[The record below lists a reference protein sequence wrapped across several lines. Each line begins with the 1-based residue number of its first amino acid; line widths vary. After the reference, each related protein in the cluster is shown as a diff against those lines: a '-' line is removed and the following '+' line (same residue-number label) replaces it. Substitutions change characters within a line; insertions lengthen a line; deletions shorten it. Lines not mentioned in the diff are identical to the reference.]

1 MHKRKRQLKED
12 EIVPGMEVGA
22 TQGDLGEQDV
32 SPARVTKVEKNSDGK
47 VEAVEVTKGVLFRK
61 KLKVPAD
68 RIRAINPTAPDK
80 KGEGEI
86 KVDASEPE
94 LESLVNPGM
103 QTLSPEDEKAQE
115 SLLDRIEQHVPT
127 AEGLREKESDIS
139 TPRPQNIFLH
149 VIGPGLL
156 SGTSGNDPSAVTAYA
171 IDGASAGYGQLWLM
185 LLSTPLYQSVQF
197 ACAKIGRISQKGLS
211 QLLREHYG
219 RTVAVIASCLLI
231 ITNVALIAAD
241 LAAIGSGLELVTGL
255 SWVWF
260 VAPVAVILWYLTVYR
275 NFESF
280 KKIFLTMSFV
290 FVAYILTAF
299 FAHADWKAV
308 LFHTF
313 VPQIGFDFNSISSAI
328 ALLGATI
335 SPYSMFWQT
344 QGEIEEKRV
353 GPLKQQ
359 LRAAK
364 IDVSS
369 GAVAGQIVAYFIIIT
384 TSATLFI
391 HNQSITTA
399 ADAARSLQPL
409 AGPLARYLFA
419 IGLVGSGIVAIPV
432 LLASTSY
439 AVAGAIGWP
448 SGLSKRPWQNE
459 GFYLVLSASI
469 AVGLGIALLGINPI
483 KLIFWANVIAGVMA
497 PLLVIA
503 ILLVGNNRTI
513 MKNQRLSLLNNVG
526 LVLIVIILAVAVFF
540 LIFGLFTGQ

>member
-1 MHKRKRQLKED
+1 MDTQKQQINGE
-12 EIVPGMEVGA
+12 EITPGMEVGA

-32 SPARVTKVEKNSDGK
+32 SRARVTDVEKNSDGK
-47 VEAVEVTKGVLFRK
+47 VEAIEVTKGTIFRK
-61 KLKVPAD
+61 KLKVPTN
-68 RIRAINPTAPDK
+68 RIQA
-80 KGEGEI
+80 
-86 KVDASEPE
+86 VDSAGSENGAGGQVKIDVSEPE
-94 LESLVNPGM
+94 LELLENPGQ
-103 QTLSPEDEKAQE
+103 QTLVVEDKKPEEG
-115 SLLDRIEQHVPT
+115 LLNQIEQQAPT
-127 AEGLREKESDIS
+127 AEGMREMESHIPA
-139 TPRPQNIFLH
+139 PRPQNIFLRI
-149 VIGPGLL
+149 IGPGLL

-171 IDGASAGYGQLWLM
+171 VDGATAGYGQLWLM
-185 LLSTPLYQSVQF
+185 LLSTPLYQSVQY
-197 ACAKIGRISQKGLS
+197 ACAKIGRVSKKGLS

-219 RTVAVIASCLLI
+219 RPIAVIVSCLLI

-241 LAAIGSGLELVTGL
+241 LAAIGSGLELVTGI

-260 VAPVAVILWYLTVYR
+260 VAPAAAILWYLTVYR

-280 KKIFLTMSFV
+280 KKIFLSMSFV

-299 FAHADWKAV
+299 FAHANWGTV

-313 VPQIGFDFNSISSAI
+313 VPQIGFDFNSISSAV

-335 SPYSMFWQT
+335 SPYSMFWQE
-344 QGEIEEKRV
+344 QGEIEEQRT
-353 GPLKQQ
+353 GTLKQQ
-359 LRAAK
+359 LGAAK
-364 IDVSS
+364 IDVLS

-399 ADAARSLQPL
+399 ADAARALQPL

-459 GFYLVLSASI
+459 GFYLILTASI
-469 AVGLGIALLGINPI
+469 IVGLGIALLGINPI
-483 KLIFWANVIAGVMA
+483 KLIFWANIIAGVMA

-526 LVLIVIILAVAVFF
+526 LVLIVVILAVAVFF
-540 LIFGLFTGQ
+540 LFFGLFTGR

>member
-1 MHKRKRQLKED
+1 MDKRKQRINED

-32 SPARVTKVEKNSDGK
+32 SQARVTNVEKNQDGK
-47 VEAVEVTKGVLFRK
+47 VEEIEVTKGTIFRK

-68 RIRAINPTAPDK
+68 RIQAVHSTSPDN
-80 KGEGEI
+80 KGEGEV

-103 QTLSPEDEKAQE
+103 QTLSHEYEKPQE
-115 SLLDRIEQHVPT
+115 GFLDQIEQQAPT
-127 AEGLREKESDIS
+127 AEGIREKESHIS
-139 TPRPQNIFLH
+139 APRSQNMFLRI
-149 VIGPGLL
+149 IGPGLL

-171 IDGASAGYGQLWLM
+171 VDGANAGYGQLWLM
-185 LLSTPLYQSVQF
+185 LLSTPLYQSVQY

-219 RTVAVIASCLLI
+219 RPIAILAACLLI

-241 LAAIGSGLELVTGL
+241 LAAIGSGLELVTGI

-260 VAPVAVILWYLTVYR
+260 VAPASAVLWYLTVYR

-299 FAHADWKAV
+299 FANANWGMV

-313 VPQIGFDFNSISSAI
+313 VPQIGFDFNSISSAV

-335 SPYSMFWQT
+335 SPYSMFWQV
-344 QGEIEEKRV
+344 QGEIEEQRT
-353 GPLKQQ
+353 GTLKQQ

-391 HNQSITTA
+391 HHQSITTA

-459 GFYLVLSASI
+459 GFYLILTVSI
-469 AVGLGIALLGINPI
+469 VVGLGIALLRIDPI
-483 KLIFWANVIAGVMA
+483 KLIFWANIIAGMMA
-497 PLLVIA
+497 PFLVIA

-526 LVLIVIILAVAVFF
+526 LGLIVIILAIAIFF
-540 LIFGLFTGQ
+540 LFFGMFTGR